1 MRIGA
6 LICLLIFVAWVGM
19 ALLELWF
26 GILSSAMFWKLT
38 VTAGALFIVV
48 LAISLVVREYTT
60 EKKLKDDG
68 YIDS

>member
-6 LICLLIFVAWVGM
+6 LICLFIFVAWVAM

-26 GILSSAMFWKLT
+26 GMLSSGMFWKLT
-38 VTAGALFIVV
+38 VTAGALFIVI
-48 LAISLVVREYTT
+48 LAISLVIREYTT

>member
-6 LICLLIFVAWVGM
+6 FVCLAIFVAWVFM
-19 ALLELWF
+19 ALLQLWF
-26 GILSSAMFWKLT
+26 GILSGEIFWKLT

-48 LAISLVVREYTT
+48 LGIALVVREYIY

-68 YIDS
+68 YIDN

>member
-1 MRIGA
+1 
-6 LICLLIFVAWVGM
+6 M

-26 GILSSAMFWKLT
+26 GILSTAMFWKLT

-60 EKKLKDDG
+60 EKKLKDNG

>member
-6 LICLLIFVAWVGM
+6 LICLFIFVAWVGM

-26 GILSSAMFWKLT
+26 GILSSGMFWKLT

-48 LAISLVVREYTT
+48 LAISLVVREYAT